1 MKHLKALNKFFWKYR
16 VRFLAGI
23 CFIIISNYFA
33 ILAPQITAY
42 VVDRVQ
48 QLLPGGHV
56 KHIAKQTDPL
66 VNIFIAWIETLH
78 YSFSGIVALAGIT
91 ILLLAIIRGLFM
103 FFMRQT
109 IIVMSRHIEFDL
121 KNEVYNHYQKLDA
134 HFYKTHSVGDL
145 MNRISE
151 DVSRVRMYAGP
162 AVMYLINLVTV
173 IIFALYNMLGKNVE
187 LTLYVLA
194 PLPILAITI
203 YYVNTIIHKKS
214 EHIQSL
220 LSDLTTNAQQSY
232 SGIRVIKSY
241 VQEKAMLQF
250 FNKNSEDYRSNAIAL
265 AKVEAI
271 YFPSNLL
278 LIGVS
283 TLLTIM
289 IGGIY
294 YLNGKISEV
303 GIIVEFILYINMLTF
318 PVSAIGWVASMV
330 QRASA
335 SQKRLN
341 EFLQMEPVI
350 KDGIVQHDAMMPYR
364 RDEDSLTHPAK
375 EAEPDNIAVQT
386 NNISQIEF
394 RNISFTYPDTGIKA
408 IQHLTLRIAKGQ
420 RVAVIGKTGS
430 GKSTLT
436 QLLLRM
442 YDADE
447 GAVMIDGKD
456 ARSYSLKALRKKIS
470 YVPQD
475 IFLFSETVENN
486 IRFGNEQTGR
496 VAVVNAAEMAA
507 VAAEIDRFE
516 RQYETVVGE
525 RGVTLSGG
533 QKQRISIARALLKDA
548 PIIIFDDCLSAV
560 DTRTEKE
567 VLKQLDEY
575 LQGRTALIITH
586 RIFSLMQFD
595 QVVVMDEGKIV
606 EQGTHESLL
615 QLNGEYAEQ
624 YRMQQAGKEQ

>member
-1 MKHLKALNKFFWKYR
+1 MKHLKALNKYFWKYR

-23 CFIIISNYFA
+23 LFIIISNYFA

-48 QLLPGGHV
+48 QLLPGSHV

-66 VNIFIAWIETLH
+66 VNLFISWTETLNW
-78 YSFSGIVALAGIT
+78 SFSGIVALSSIT

-121 KNEVYNHYQKLDA
+121 KNEVYAHYQKLDG
-134 HFYKTHSVGDL
+134 HFFKNHSIGDL
-145 MNRISE
+145 MSRISE
-151 DVSRVRMYAGP
+151 DVGRVRMYAGP
-162 AVMYLINLVTV
+162 AVMYLINLLTI
-173 IIFALYNMLGKNVE
+173 IIFSVYNMLGKNVE

-203 YYVNTIIHKKS
+203 YYVNNIIHKKS
-214 EHIQSL
+214 EQIQSL

-250 FNKNSEDYRSNAIAL
+250 FNKNSEDYRENAIAL

-294 YLNGKISEV
+294 YLNGKINEI

-341 EFLQMEPVI
+341 EFLQTEPVI
-350 KDGIVQHDAMMPYR
+350 KDPENQSVATVA
-364 RDEDSLTHPAK
+364 EDPTASH
-375 EAEPDNIAVQT
+375 
-386 NNISQIEF
+386 IEF

-420 RVAVIGKTGS
+420 RIAVIGKTGG
-430 GKSTLT
+430 GKSTLV

-447 GAVMIDGKD
+447 GAVLVNGKD
-456 ARSYSLKALRKKIS
+456 VRSHTLKDLRRMIS

-486 IRFGNEQTGR
+486 IRFGNEHADR
-496 VAVVNAAEMAA
+496 AAVVRAAEMAA
-507 VAAEIDRFE
+507 VATEIDRFE
-516 RQYETVVGE
+516 KQYDTLVGE

-533 QKQRISIARALLKDA
+533 QKQRISIARALLKSSS
-548 PIIIFDDCLSAV
+548 IVVFDDCLSAV

-567 VLKQLDEY
+567 VLKQLDEF
-575 LQGRTALIITH
+575 LHERTAIIITH

-595 QVVVMDEGKIV
+595 QVVVIDDGKIV
-606 EQGTHESLL
+606 EQGTHEQLL
-615 QLNGEYAEQ
+615 GLNGEYAEQ
-624 YRMQQAGKEQ
+624 YRLQQQQND

>member
-1 MKHLKALNKFFWKYR
+1 MKHLKALNKYFWKYR
-16 VRFLAGI
+16 VRLVAGI
-23 CFIIISNYFA
+23 SFIIISNYFA

-48 QLLPGGHV
+48 QLLPGSTV

-66 VNIFIAWIETLH
+66 VNMFIAWTETLNW
-78 YSFSGIVALAGIT
+78 SFSGIVALSSIT

-121 KNEVYNHYQKLDA
+121 KNEVYIHYQKLDT
-134 HFYKTHSVGDL
+134 HFFKNHSIGDL

-151 DVSRVRMYAGP
+151 DVGRVRMYTGP
-162 AVMYLINLVTV
+162 AVMYLINLTTV
-173 IIFALYNMLGKNVE
+173 IIFAVYNMLGKNVE

-203 YYVNTIIHKKS
+203 YYVNNIIHKKS
-214 EHIQSL
+214 EEIQSL

-241 VQEKAMLQF
+241 VQEKAMLHF
-250 FNKNSEDYRSNAIAL
+250 FNKNSEAYRENAIAL

-303 GIIVEFILYINMLTF
+303 GIIVEFVLYINMLTF

-341 EFLQMEPVI
+341 EFLQTEPVI
-350 KDGIVQHDAMMPYR
+350 KDVFPESAPV
-364 RDEDSLTHPAK
+364 PA
-375 EAEPDNIAVQT
+375 ERIPLNGTE
-386 NNISQIEF
+386 SFIEF
-394 RNISFTYPDTGIKA
+394 RNVSFTYPDTGIKA
-408 IQHLTLRIAKGQ
+408 IQHLNLNIARGQ
-420 RVAVIGKTGS
+420 RIAVIGKTGS
-430 GKSTLT
+430 GKSTLV

-442 YDADE
+442 YDANE
-447 GAVMIDGKD
+447 GAVMVNGKD
-456 ARSYSLKALRKKIS
+456 VRSYSIKDLRKMIS

-475 IFLFSETVENN
+475 VFLFSETVENN
-486 IRFGNEQTGR
+486 IRFGNEHANR
-496 VAVVNAAEMAA
+496 PEVVKAAEMAA
-507 VAAEIDRFE
+507 VATEIDRFE
-516 RQYETVVGE
+516 KQYDTLVGE

-533 QKQRISIARALLKDA
+533 QKQRISIARALLKA
-548 PIIIFDDCLSAV
+548 SSIVVFDDCLSAV

-575 LQGRTALIITH
+575 LKDRTAIIITH

-595 QVVVMDEGKIV
+595 QVIVMDNGKII
-606 EQGTHESLL
+606 EQGTHEQLL
-615 QLNGEYAEQ
+615 SLNGEYAEQ
-624 YRMQQAGKEQ
+624 YKLQLLQND

>member
-1 MKHLKALNKFFWKYR
+1 MKHLKALNKYFWKYR

-23 CFIIISNYFA
+23 FFIIISNYFA
-33 ILAPQITAY
+33 ILAPQITSY

-48 QLLPGGHV
+48 QLLPGGQV

-66 VNIFIAWIETLH
+66 VNIFIAWIEKLNW
-78 YSFSGIVALAGIT
+78 SFSGIVAMAGIT
-91 ILLLAIIRGLFM
+91 ILLLALVRGLFM

-109 IIVMSRHIEFDL
+109 IIVMSRHVEFDL
-121 KNEVYNHYQKLDA
+121 KNEVYAHYQKLDA

-151 DVSRVRMYAGP
+151 DVSRVRMYVGP
-162 AVMYLINLVTV
+162 AIMYLINLTTV
-173 IIFALYNMLGKNVE
+173 IVFAVYNMLAKNVE
-187 LTLYVLA
+187 LTFYVLA
-194 PLPILAITI
+194 PLPLLAFTI
-203 YYVNTIIHKKS
+203 YYVNNIIHKRS

-241 VQEKAMLQF
+241 VQEKAMLHF
-250 FNKNSEDYRSNAIAL
+250 FDKNSEDYRSNAIAL

-278 LIGVS
+278 LIGLS

-294 YLNGKISEV
+294 YLDEKISDV

-341 EFLQMEPVI
+341 EFLHTEPVI
-350 KDGIVQHDAMMPYR
+350 QDADAVEETLQPVNDGNGID
-364 RDEDSLTHPAK
+364 DTH
-375 EAEPDNIAVQT
+375 
-386 NNISQIEF
+386 IEF
-394 RNISFTYPDTGIKA
+394 RNVSFTYADTGIKA
-408 IQHLTLRIAKGQ
+408 IQHLSLRITKGQ
-420 RVAVIGKTGS
+420 RIAVIGRTGS
-430 GKSTLT
+430 GKSTLV

-442 YDADE
+442 YDVNE
-447 GAVMIDGKD
+447 GAISVNGKD
-456 ARSYSLKALRKKIS
+456 VRSYRLHALRDMIS

-475 IFLFSETVENN
+475 VFLFSETVENN
-486 IRFGNEQTGR
+486 IRFGNEHANRNNVEQAAEK
-496 VAVVNAAEMAA
+496 AVVAG
-507 VAAEIDRFE
+507 EIDRFE
-516 RQYETVVGE
+516 KQYETMVGE

-533 QKQRISIARALLKDA
+533 QKQRISIARALLKNA
-548 PIIIFDDCLSAV
+548 PVIVFDDCLSAV

-567 VLKQLDEY
+567 VLRQLDTY
-575 LQGRTALIITH
+575 LQGHTAIIITH

-595 QVVVMDEGKIV
+595 QVIVMDEGKII
-606 EQGTHESLL
+606 EQGTHESLM

-624 YRMQQAGKEQ
+624 YRLQQERRD

>member
-1 MKHLKALNKFFWKYR
+1 MKHLEALNKFFWKYR

-23 CFIIISNYFA
+23 AFIVISNYFA

-48 QLLPGGHV
+48 QLLPGGV
-56 KHIAKQTDPL
+56 IKPIAKQTDPL
-66 VNIFIAWIETLH
+66 VNLFIAWIESLSW
-78 YSFSGIVALAGIT
+78 SFSGIVALSGMT

-121 KNEVYNHYQKLDA
+121 KNEVYAHYQQLDT
-134 HFYKTHSVGDL
+134 HFYKTHSIGDL

-151 DVSRVRMYAGP
+151 DVSRVRMYTGP
-162 AVMYLINLVTV
+162 AVMYLINLSTI
-173 IIFALYNMLGKNVE
+173 IIFAVYNMLGKNVE

-194 PLPILAITI
+194 PLPILAFTI

-214 EHIQSL
+214 EQIQGL
-220 LSDLTTNAQQSY
+220 LSDLTTNAQESY

-241 VQEKAMLQF
+241 MQEKAMLEY
-250 FNKNSEDYRSNAIAL
+250 FNRNSESYRTSAIAL

-278 LIGVS
+278 LIGIS

-294 YLNGKISEV
+294 YLTGKISEV
-303 GIIVEFILYINMLTF
+303 GVIVEFVLYINMLTF

-330 QRASA
+330 QRAAA
-335 SQKRLN
+335 SQKRIN
-341 EFLQMEPVI
+341 EFLQTKPGIRDPEPAPVNQDQPI
-350 KDGIVQHDAMMPYR
+350 PGNVAKV
-364 RDEDSLTHPAK
+364 DEQANRKPVLNGAGH
-375 EAEPDNIAVQT
+375 
-386 NNISQIEF
+386 IEF

-408 IQHLTLRIAKGQ
+408 VQRLNLNIGRGQ
-420 RVAVIGKTGS
+420 RVAIIGKTGS
-430 GKSTLT
+430 GKSTLM

-442 YDADE
+442 YDVDE
-447 GAVMIDGKD
+447 GAIMIDGKD
-456 ARSYSLKALRKKIS
+456 IRSYQLSSLRKMIS

-475 IFLFSETVENN
+475 IFLFSDTVENN
-486 IRFGNEQTGR
+486 IRFGQGMAARE
-496 VAVVNAAEMAA
+496 AVENAAGIAA
-507 VAAEIDRFE
+507 VASEIDRFE
-516 RQYETVVGE
+516 KKYETLVGE

-548 PIIIFDDCLSAV
+548 EIIVFDDCLSAV

-567 VLKQLDEY
+567 VLGKLDNY
-575 LQGRTALIITH
+575 LQGRTAIIITH
-586 RIFSLMQFD
+586 RIFSLLQFD
-595 QVVVMDEGKIV
+595 QVIVINEGKII
-606 EQGTHESLL
+606 EQGTHETLMA
-615 QLNGEYAEQ
+615 LNGEYAEQ
-624 YRMQQAGKEQ
+624 YRKQQEQKT